1 MTNNKIEIVVARF
14 NEDIE
19 WTKDY
24 NEYVK
29 IYNKGIFNKKY
40 ENLPNIGRE
49 SHTYL
54 HHIIG
59 NYKNL
64 SDFTL
69 FVQGNPFDHC
79 FNILRV
85 FDIIFKNDF
94 DHRIKF
100 HFLADRIIKY
110 TLLNGCDHHKIL
122 PIRYLY
128 TELFGEPNEIQLKN
142 DITFGPGAQFL
153 VSKKAILKHLKYTI
167 ISSEYKMKISNSIK

>member
-1 MTNNKIEIVVARF
+1 M
-14 NEDIE
+14 
-19 WTKDY
+19 
-24 NEYVK
+24 
-29 IYNKGIFNKKY
+29 
-40 ENLPNIGRE
+40 
-49 SHTYL
+49 
-54 HHIIG
+54 
-59 NYKNL
+59 
-64 SDFTL
+64 
-69 FVQGNPFDHC
+69 QGNPFDHC

-110 TLLNGCDHHKIL
+110 ALLNGCDHHKIL